1 MLSLPT
7 TSVLSKWIL
16 DTYNL
21 HVSTLLTVTTAAWT
35 LLKFVLL
42 WHFRICLFD
51 SKNKNNQTNICFT
64 ILLYL
69 HKNTTIRLWK
79 QGKLRTMLL
88 FHLELRSFVWLSIG
102 KGPDQW
108 SRSMS
113 SAHCSSSHHG
123 SSVSMWRLTG
133 GTVHTSALMFNIL
146 PFNYS

>member
-7 TSVLSKWIL
+7 TYVLSKWIL

-21 HVSTLLTVTTAAWT
+21 HVSTLLQVLKAAWT

-42 WHFRICLFD
+42 WHFRICLFIP
-51 SKNKNNQTNICFT
+51 KIKTIRQNHICFT

-79 QGKLRTMLL
+79 QGKLRMMFL
-88 FHLELRSFVWLSIG
+88 FHLELTSSALTFVWLSIG
-102 KGPDQW
+102 KGADQW

-113 SAHCSSSHHG
+113 SAHCSSYHHG
-123 SSVSMWRLTG
+123 SSVFHVAAHWWNSPNFCSD
-133 GTVHTSALMFNIL
+133 V
-146 PFNYS
+146 

>member
-16 DTYNL
+16 NTYKL
-21 HVSTLLTVTTAAWT
+21 HVSTLLQVLKAAWT

-42 WHFRICLFD
+42 WHFRICLFY
-51 SKNKNNQTNICFT
+51 SKNKNNQANICFT

-79 QGKLRTMLL
+79 QGKLRMMFL
-88 FHLELRSFVWLSIG
+88 FRLELRSSALIFVWLSIG
-102 KGPDQW
+102 SPDQW
-108 SRSMS
+108 VALTVVATTM
-113 SAHCSSSHHG
+113 AA
-123 SSVSMWRLTG
+123 VFSMWRLTG